1 MLQGYAALGRLK
13 QGSGAAARAQGVQE
27 ALQPLFQAAAALG
40 PRLQYLTSQREA
52 ENKRWLQQ
60 ILHHLQREWTGS
72 TTVEP
77 LEVGTCSDVA
87 RCIDPRGTRDDVDVI
102 IFQALFGCLQT
113 CSIYKT
119 ASYLTPPHVESYW
132 CCWVCISGCCM

>member
-40 PRLQYLTSQREA
+40 PRPQYLASQREA
-52 ENKRWLQQ
+52 ENKRWLLQ

-77 LEVGTCSDVA
+77 LEVGTCSDVT
-87 RCIDPRGTRDDVDVI
+87 RCSHPRGTGI
-102 IFQALFGCLQT
+102 ITFQALFGCLQI
-113 CSIYKT
+113 CLLRKA

-132 CCWVCISGCCM
+132 CCCASMAVVCEC